1 MKSKIEK
8 LAQIESE
15 NLDCRSP
22 TDYHEH
28 FSAKSI
34 DESKASVYFT
44 PTDGHLSPQPPQMS
58 PIHINYINEEG
69 ATGGCDFDGAR
80 GSGWKSSA
88 VLRNVVRSHHNPIQ
102 RRSFQLP
109 TDFLDEADEGN
120 FIIPDQIY
128 ADLPKDDDFR
138 DVLDDAPL
146 NRLMDAESMSSLS
159 SVPNE
164 SINRRRKKKKYREKE
179 TRKANYSVEN
189 EAFLLQD
196 MMDASTG
203 ARRKVRHQDMPT
215 TSSASS
221 SQCSSRKESKGYKL
235 RILPN
240 IFKFY

>member
-15 NLDCRSP
+15 NFDCRSP

-44 PTDGHLSPQPPQMS
+44 PTDGHLSPQPSQMS

-69 ATGGCDFDGAR
+69 AAGGCDFDGAR
-80 GSGWKSSA
+80 GSGWKSG
-88 VLRNVVRSHHNPIQ
+88 VLLRNTVRSHHNVLP
-102 RRSFQLP
+102 RRSFLLP

-120 FIIPDQIY
+120 FIIPDPIY
-128 ADLPKDDDFR
+128 ADLPKDDFH
-138 DVLDDAPL
+138 DVLDDTPL
-146 NRLMDAESMSSLS
+146 NRMMDAGSMSSLS

-164 SINRRRKKKKYREKE
+164 SNNRRRKKKKYREKE
-179 TRKANYSVEN
+179 TRKTTYSVEN
-189 EAFLLQD
+189 EAFLMQD
-196 MMDASTG
+196 MMDVSTG

-215 TSSASS
+215 TSSTSS
-221 SQCSSRKESKGYKL
+221 SQCSSRKESKGK
-235 RILPN
+235 I
-240 IFKFY
+240 